1 MGLTYA
7 FLPQV
12 RGERAIISGNISS
25 LPRSIAKERTIFAT
39 GEYPAQFA
47 IGPIAEK
54 PGPML
59 LNADAAAVMFVS
71 RSNGSKLNTRKMRKK
86 QTI

>member
-1 MGLTYA
+1 M
-7 FLPQV
+7 
-12 RGERAIISGNISS
+12 ISGNISS

-54 PGPML
+54 PGPTL
-59 LNADAAAVMFVS
+59 LNAEAAAVTFVS
-71 RSNGSKLNTRKMRKK
+71 RSKGSKLKTKNNAKK
-86 QTI
+86 QTM